1 MDHVSFGFAAAHP
14 AAKPNAPT
22 EHFCGKAP
30 GFNLIPTN
38 EANSRSSRSSLQTM
52 PTENKRIAVIPG
64 DGIGREVIGEAL
76 RVLERVKITHAVA
89 LEMVHFDWGADK
101 FLKEGISLPA
111 GALEMLSNEFDAILA
126 GAFGDPRVP
135 SNQHAEDILL
145 GMRRGLDL
153 YINLRPVRLL
163 DSRLTPLRDRRVEDI
178 DFVVFRENTEGA
190 YCGAGGFL
198 KKGTADE
205 IATQE
210 ELNTRR
216 GVERIIV
223 AAFEYARANGRKRV
237 TMADKS
243 NVQRFGGDLWQRVF
257 KEVAADYSEI
267 EANHQYVDAM
277 AMFMVLDPA
286 QYDVI
291 VSNNLFGDILTDL
304 GAAIQGGLGLAASG
318 NLHPG
323 RVSLFEPVHGS
334 APALAGK
341 GIANPVGAI
350 LTSAMMLE
358 YLGHKEASAAIEKAV
373 GEAISQNETTRDLGG
388 TLSTEQAGNAIRD
401 RITKG

>member
-1 MDHVSFGFAAAHP
+1 LR
-14 AAKPNAPT
+14 NAGPT
-22 EHFCGKAP
+22 
-30 GFNLIPTN
+30 
-38 EANSRSSRSSLQTM
+38 
-52 PTENKRIAVIPG
+52 
-64 DGIGREVIGEAL
+64 
-76 RVLERVKITHAVA
+76 
-89 LEMVHFDWGADK
+89 
-101 FLKEGISLPA
+101 
-111 GALEMLSNEFDAILA
+111 
-126 GAFGDPRVP
+126 
-135 SNQHAEDILL
+135 
-145 GMRRGLDL
+145 
-153 YINLRPVRLL
+153 
-163 DSRLTPLRDRRVEDI
+163 DI

-198 KKGTADE
+198 RKGTPDE

-216 GVERIIV
+216 GVERIIL
-223 AAFEYARANGRKRV
+223 AAFEYARAHGRKKV

-257 KEVAADYSEI
+257 KEVAADYPEI

-318 NLHPG
+318 NIHPG

-334 APALAGK
+334 APPLAGK

-358 YLGHKEASAAIEKAV
+358 YLGNQPASKAIEKAV
-373 GEAISQNETTRDLGG
+373 SEAIAHDETTRDLGG
-388 TLSTEQAGNAIRD
+388 SLSTEDVGTAICR
-401 RITKG
+401 RITGQ

>member
-1 MDHVSFGFAAAHP
+1 M
-14 AAKPNAPT
+14 
-22 EHFCGKAP
+22 
-30 GFNLIPTN
+30 
-38 EANSRSSRSSLQTM
+38 
-52 PTENKRIAVIPG
+52 KRIAVIAG
-64 DGIGREVIGEAL
+64 DGIGPEVVREAV
-76 RVLERVKITHAVA
+76 RVLRHLQESKG
-89 LEMVHFDWGADK
+89 LELQFVDFDWGAEK
-101 FLKEGISLPA
+101 FLRDGVTLPP
-111 GALEMLSNEFDAILA
+111 GALEMLTAEFDAILA

-135 SNQHAEDILL
+135 TNKHAEDILL

-163 DSRLTPLRDRRVEDI
+163 NDRLTPLLNRTTSDI

-198 KKGTADE
+198 KHGTADE
-205 IATQE
+205 IALQDE
-210 ELNTRR
+210 VNTRR

-257 KEVAADYSEI
+257 KEVAAGYSEI
-267 EANHQYVDAM
+267 TANHQYVDAM
-277 AMFMVLDPA
+277 AMYMVLDPS

-318 NLHPG
+318 NIHPG
-323 RVSLFEPVHGS
+323 KVSLFEPVHGS
-334 APALAGK
+334 APPIAGK
-341 GIANPVGAI
+341 RIANPIGAI

-358 YLGHKEASAAIEKAV
+358 YLGFPLLSKEIEEAV
-373 GEAISQNETTRDLGG
+373 RSAISANETTRDLGG
-388 TLSTEQAGNAIRD
+388 QLSTEQAGAAI
-401 RITKG
+401 IANLGM

>member
-1 MDHVSFGFAAAHP
+1 M
-14 AAKPNAPT
+14 
-22 EHFCGKAP
+22 
-30 GFNLIPTN
+30 
-38 EANSRSSRSSLQTM
+38 
-52 PTENKRIAVIPG
+52 KRVAVIPG
-64 DGIGREVIGEAL
+64 DGIGPEVIRESV
-76 RVLERVKITHAVA
+76 RVLECLREAHEADIELVN
-89 LEMVHFDWGADK
+89 FDWGAEK
-101 FLKEGISLPA
+101 FLKEGVALPP
-111 GALEMLSNEFDAILA
+111 GALKMLSEEFDAILA

-135 SNQHAEDILL
+135 SNQHAEEILL

-163 DSRLTPLRDRRVEDI
+163 DSRLTPLRDRSTADI

-198 KKGTADE
+198 KKGTVDE

-223 AAFEYARANGRKRV
+223 AAFEYARAQGRKRV

-257 KEVAADYSEI
+257 KEVAAQYPEV
-267 EANHQYVDAM
+267 EANHQFVDAM

-318 NLHPG
+318 NIHPG

-334 APALAGK
+334 APPLAGK
-341 GIANPVGAI
+341 GIANPIGAI
-350 LTSAMMLE
+350 LTSAMMLD
-358 YLGHKEASAAIEKAV
+358 YFGNAEASKAIDDAV
-373 GEAISQNETTRDLGG
+373 RSSIAENETTQDLGG
-388 TLSTEQAGNAIRD
+388 DLSTEQAGEAICR
-401 RITKG
+401 RLV

>member
-1 MDHVSFGFAAAHP
+1 
-14 AAKPNAPT
+14 
-22 EHFCGKAP
+22 
-30 GFNLIPTN
+30 
-38 EANSRSSRSSLQTM
+38 
-52 PTENKRIAVIPG
+52 
-64 DGIGREVIGEAL
+64 
-76 RVLERVKITHAVA
+76 
-89 LEMVHFDWGADK
+89 
-101 FLKEGISLPA
+101 
-111 GALEMLSNEFDAILA
+111 MLSDEFDAILA

-135 SNQHAEDILL
+135 TNKHAEDILL

-163 DSRLTPLRDRRVEDI
+163 ADRLTPLANRKTSEI
-178 DFVVFRENTEGA
+178 NFAVFRENTEGA
-190 YCGAGGFL
+190 YVAAGGFF
-198 KKGTADE
+198 KHGTADE
-205 IATQE
+205 IALQDE
-210 ELNTRR
+210 VNTRR

-223 AAFEYARANGRKRV
+223 AAFEYARAKGRKRV

-257 KEVAADYSEI
+257 KEIAATYPDI

-277 AMFMVLDPA
+277 AMFMVLNPA

-318 NLHPG
+318 NIHPG

-334 APALAGK
+334 APPLAGK
-341 GIANPVGAI
+341 GIANPIGAI

-358 YLGHKEASAAIEKAV
+358 YLGFHTLSDEIEEAVRGAVSA
-373 GEAISQNETTRDLGG
+373 NETTRDLGG
-388 TLSTEQAGNAIRD
+388 ELSTEQAGRAIIARL
-401 RITKG
+401 KQ

>member
-1 MDHVSFGFAAAHP
+1 M
-14 AAKPNAPT
+14 
-22 EHFCGKAP
+22 
-30 GFNLIPTN
+30 
-38 EANSRSSRSSLQTM
+38 SR
-52 PTENKRIAVIPG
+52 ENKRIAVIPG
-64 DGIGREVIGEAL
+64 DGIGPEVIAQAV
-76 RVLERVKITHAVA
+76 RVLDCVKESHDVK
-89 LEMVHFDWGADK
+89 LELVEFDWGAEK
-101 FLKEGISLPA
+101 FLREGISLPD
-111 GALEMLSNEFDAILA
+111 GALQKLSNEFDAILA

-153 YINLRPVRLL
+153 YINLRPVKLL
-163 DSRLTPLRDRRVEDI
+163 DSRLTPLRNIQPVNI

-198 KKGTADE
+198 KKGTSDE

-223 AAFEYARANGRKRV
+223 AAFEYAKANNRKRV

-257 KEVAADYSEI
+257 KEVAADYPEI

-277 AMFMVLDPA
+277 AMFMVLNPG

-318 NLHPG
+318 NIHPG
-323 RVSLFEPVHGS
+323 KVSLFEPVHGS
-334 APALAGK
+334 APPLAGK
-341 GIANPVGAI
+341 GVANPVGAI
-350 LTSAMMLE
+350 LTTGMMLE
-358 YLGHKEASAAIEKAV
+358 YLGNKPASEAIEAAV
-373 GEAISQNETTRDLGG
+373 REAIAHDETTSDLGG
-388 TLSTEQAGNAIRD
+388 VLSTEQAGSAICR
-401 RITKG
+401 RLRG

>member
-1 MDHVSFGFAAAHP
+1 MTVE
-14 AAKPNAPT
+14 K
-22 EHFCGKAP
+22 
-30 GFNLIPTN
+30 
-38 EANSRSSRSSLQTM
+38 
-52 PTENKRIAVIPG
+52 KRIAVIPG
-64 DGIGREVIGEAL
+64 DGIGPEVTREAV
-76 RVLERVKITHAVA
+76 RVLEHLGETHD
-89 LEMVHFDWGADK
+89 LEFELTNFDWGADK
-101 FLKEGISLPA
+101 FLSEGISLPG
-111 GALEMLSNEFDAILA
+111 GALEMLARDFDAILA

-163 DSRLTPLRDRRVEDI
+163 DTRLTPLRDRQLEEI

-223 AAFEYARANGRKRV
+223 AAFEYARARGRRRV

-243 NVQRFGGDLWQRVF
+243 NVQRFGGDLWQRTF

-277 AMFMVLDPA
+277 AMFMVLNPA

-304 GAAIQGGLGLAASG
+304 GAALQGGLGLAASG
-318 NLHPG
+318 NIHPG

-334 APALAGK
+334 APPLAGK
-341 GIANPVGAI
+341 SLANPVGSI
-350 LTSAMMLE
+350 LTAAMMLE
-358 YLGHKEASAAIEKAV
+358 YLGYAEAGKAIEQAV
-373 GEAISQNETTRDLGG
+373 REAITQRETTRDTGG
-388 TLSTEQAGNAIRD
+388 TLSTEEAGAAIRK
-401 RITKG
+401 RIKRR

>member
-1 MDHVSFGFAAAHP
+1 MSAE
-14 AAKPNAPT
+14 K
-22 EHFCGKAP
+22 
-30 GFNLIPTN
+30 
-38 EANSRSSRSSLQTM
+38 
-52 PTENKRIAVIPG
+52 KRIAVVPG
-64 DGIGREVIGEAL
+64 DGIGVEVIAEAL
-76 RVLERVKITHAVA
+76 RVLDRVKITHD
-89 LEMVHFDWGADK
+89 LEFELVNFDWGADK
-101 FLKEGISLPA
+101 FLSDGVSLPS
-111 GALEMLSNEFDAILA
+111 GALDMLSNEFDAILA

-163 DSRLTPLRDRRVEDI
+163 NARLTPLRDRSVEDV

-205 IATQE
+205 IATQD

-257 KEVAADYSEI
+257 KEVAAGYAEV

-318 NLHPG
+318 NIHPG

-341 GIANPVGAI
+341 GMANPIGAI

-358 YLGHKEASAAIEKAV
+358 YLGHKQASQAV
-373 GEAISQNETTRDLGG
+373 QNAVSESISQDETTCDLGG
-388 TLSTEQAGNAIRD
+388 TLSTSQAGVAISG
-401 RITKG
+401 RIV

>member
-1 MDHVSFGFAAAHP
+1 M
-14 AAKPNAPT
+14 K
-22 EHFCGKAP
+22 K
-30 GFNLIPTN
+30 
-38 EANSRSSRSSLQTM
+38 
-52 PTENKRIAVIPG
+52 IAVIPG
-64 DGIGREVIGEAL
+64 DGIGPEVIRESV
-76 RVLERVKITHAVA
+76 RVLETLRETHQVE
-89 LEMVHFDWGADK
+89 LELVDFDWGADR
-101 FLKEGISLPA
+101 FLKEGVTLPQ
-111 GALEMLSNEFDAILA
+111 GALQMLSEEFHAILG

-135 SNQHAEDILL
+135 TNQHAEDILL

-163 DSRLTPLRDRRVEDI
+163 DSRLTPLRDRKTEDI

-198 KKGTADE
+198 KKDTPDE

-257 KEVAADYSEI
+257 KDVAARYSGI

-277 AMFMVLDPA
+277 AMFMVLNPS

-323 RVSLFEPVHGS
+323 KVSLFEPVHGS
-334 APALAGK
+334 APPLAGK
-341 GIANPVGAI
+341 GVANPIGAI
-350 LTSAMMLE
+350 LTAAMMLE
-358 YLGHKEASAAIEKAV
+358 YVGYPDASKAV
-373 GEAISQNETTRDLGG
+373 EAAVRDAVVNKETTSDLGG
-388 TLSTEQAGNAIRD
+388 TLSTEEAGAAIRK
-401 RITKG
+401 RLPQQ